1 MDGGIEVTA
10 SHKPIDYNGMK
21 LVKADSKPVS
31 GDTGLFAIRDLA
43 QTYSDQEVA
52 NGLAAY
58 SSATLTTEQFLAG
71 GCSVDTDKLLA
82 STRYV
87 QTSTMAVYVSHI
99 LSCVAFDNFKPLKLV
114 INAGNGAA
122 DDAKDAIEAALIS
135 NNVPIDFIKVHHQPD
150 GSFPHGIPNPLLL
163 ENRAD
168 TAKAVI
174 AHQANIGIAWDGDF
188 DRCFMFDEKGE
199 FVEGYYIVGLL
210 AKTLF

>member
-1 MDGGIEVTA
+1 MTGTEEIYFATKYLGMDGGIEVTA
-10 SHKPIDYNGMK
+10 SHNPIDYDGMK

-31 GDTGLFAIRDLA
+31 GDIGLFAIRDLA

-58 SSATLTTEQFLAG
+58 SSATLTTEHFLAG

-82 STRYV
+82 STHYV
-87 QTSTMAVYVSHI
+87 QTSAMAVYVSHI

-135 NNVPIDFIKVHHQPD
+135 NNVPIEFIKDHHQPD
-150 GSFPHGIPNPLLL
+150 GTSLMAF
-163 ENRAD
+163 
-168 TAKAVI
+168 
-174 AHQANIGIAWDGDF
+174 
-188 DRCFMFDEKGE
+188 
-199 FVEGYYIVGLL
+199 
-210 AKTLF
+210 